1 MDGDGRMLTMRVP
14 DPNGGW
20 KISPDEP
27 RLMVRRAPDERGGQ
41 YYRLLPE
48 GQIDAYD
55 GVMIQMQRK
64 KQGLDLN
71 RNFPMEWRTEGE
83 QSGAGPFP
91 ASEPEVRTIV
101 QFIAAH
107 PNITG
112 GISFHTFSGLLL
124 RPFSTHPD
132 DDMPTEDLWTFQKI
146 GKKGSEITGYPNV
159 SVFHDFRYHPKE
171 IITGAMDDWMY
182 DHLGVYS
189 WTVEIWSPQRQ
200 AGIGEYKFID
210 WYREHAFEDDL
221 KMLKWS
227 DEQLAGQGYVDWY
240 PFEHPQLGAVELG
253 GWNALLAY
261 RNPPPAF
268 LEKELA
274 LFPDWLLW
282 HLAIS
287 PKLEVYEV
295 SVTPAGDGAQRV
307 RLVVHNTGWL
317 PTYITKKALQR
328 KAVRGVVAEIS
339 LPAGAT
345 LITGKLREELG
356 QLEGRAYGSSA
367 PSGGVADVTDDR
379 LKVEWVVA
387 APAGAQIN
395 LLARHPRSGVVRAT
409 VTL

>member
-1 MDGDGRMLTMRVP
+1 M
-14 DPNGGW
+14 
-20 KISPDEP
+20 
-27 RLMVRRAPDERGGQ
+27 
-41 YYRLLPE
+41 
-48 GQIDAYD
+48 
-55 GVMIQMQRK
+55 
-64 KQGLDLN
+64 
-71 RNFPMEWRTEGE
+71 
-83 QSGAGPFP
+83 
-91 ASEPEVRTIV
+91 

-132 DDMPTEDLWTFQKI
+132 DDMPAEDLWTFQKI

-210 WYREHAFEDDL
+210 WYREHSFEDDL

-240 PFEHPQLGAVELG
+240 PFEHPQLGMVELG

-295 SVTPAGDGAQRV
+295 SATPAGDGAQRV

-328 KAVRGVVAEIS
+328 KAVRGVVAEIT
-339 LPAGAT
+339 LPPGAT
-345 LITGKLREELG
+345 LVTGKLREELG
-356 QLEGRAYGSSA
+356 QLEGRAYASSA
-367 PSGGVADVTDDR
+367 PTGGVADVTDDR
-379 LKVEWVVA
+379 LKVEWVVV
-387 APAGAQIN
+387 APAGAQIS
-395 LLARHPRSGVVRAT
+395 LLARHPRAGVVRT
-409 VTL
+409 SVTL